1 MHFLE
6 LRQDILEKINVI
18 IANDNQRSYYFYS
31 NDVNIE
37 KFLRKVISI
46 KDGGYHPYII
56 VKNKPENIIT
66 DFVNITKLNSPFLFG
81 INSTEEELFYLK
93 MKYC

>member
-6 LRQDILEKINVI
+6 LRQDIIEKINVI
-18 IANDNQRSYYFYS
+18 IANDIQRSYYFHS
-31 NDVNIE
+31 DDVNIE
-37 KFLRKVISI
+37 RFLRKVISI
-46 KDGGYHPYII
+46 KDSGDFSYII
-56 VKNKPENIIT
+56 AKNKPENILANVI
-66 DFVNITKLNSPFLFG
+66 DVTKLNSPFLFG